1 MRLRALTLAAAL
13 ALGAGA
19 ATAAAPVQAPHWGD
33 GLFQFYQDR
42 HFDALAALM
51 VSGHFDRLAP
61 HGDDAELLRGGLLLS
76 WGLHTEAGALFERLL
91 AGAPEP
97 EVRDR
102 AWYFLARVRHARGLD
117 DAAQAA
123 LDRVGDALPAALAP
137 ERALLAAQVALARGA
152 PDSAAAALQA
162 LAHQPWEPAAASGWW
177 SRLKTRLGLADT
189 APDPTVTPLD
199 DAPLYARYN
208 LGVALVRAGRGADG
222 RRWLDALGQLPAATE
237 PQRALRDQANLALGY
252 AALQDEQPEAARAA
266 LQRVRLQGPAA
277 AKALLAFGWADL
289 ALEQP
294 RRALLPWQELL
305 GRDPADAAVLEARI
319 ALPHALAALGA
330 EARAAQAYEQ
340 ALARYATESDALSAT
355 RTELQRGPWL
365 QALLDLNPGAPMAWS
380 QAAEALPPLPHAAQL
395 APVLAGHDFQEGYK
409 TLRDLQF
416 LHARLRAWQDDLA
429 AWRDLL
435 AQRRAVFERRLPAL
449 ADGRGR
455 LAVAPL
461 QQAQAALQTA
471 LEQARQGDDD
481 AAFARAPQRDALQRL
496 SRAQTTLQ
504 ALPEAERS
512 ATAER
517 LRLLRGRLTWE
528 LADAAPEAAR
538 LASRDL
544 RASAATLEQAAT
556 LHAALQQRP
565 RQEAERFDAFGQRL
579 DALERRLAAL
589 LPPLQAQAEAQARA
603 LQALAVAA
611 LQAQQE
617 RLRAYATQARHGLAQ
632 LHDGA
637 RAPQEAA
644 DAR

>member
-1 MRLRALTLAAAL
+1 MIRALTLAAAL

-19 ATAAAPVQAPHWGD
+19 APAATPVQAPHWGD

-51 VSGHFDRLAP
+51 VSEHFGRLAP
-61 HGDDAELLRGGLLLS
+61 HGEDAELLRGGLLLS
-76 WGLHTEAGALFERLL
+76 WGLHAEAGALFERLL
-91 AGAPEP
+91 AGQPEP

-123 LDRVGDALPAALAP
+123 LDRVGDALPASLSA
-137 ERALLAAQVALARGA
+137 ERALLAAQVALGRGA
-152 PDSAAAALQA
+152 PDDAAAALQS
-162 LAHQPWEPAAASGWW
+162 LATQAWEPRATGGWW
-177 SRLKTRLGLADT
+177 RRLRARLGLSAQ
-189 APDPTVTPLD
+189 APDPTLQPLD

-208 LGVALVRAGRGADG
+208 LGVALVRAGRGDEG

-252 AALQDEQPEAARAA
+252 AALQDDQAETARTA

-294 RRALLPWQELL
+294 RRALRPWQELL

-319 ALPHALAALGA
+319 AVPHALAELGA
-330 EARAAQAYEQ
+330 EAAAAQAYEQ
-340 ALARYATESDALSAT
+340 ALAHYDTEAAALVST
-355 RTELQRGPWL
+355 RDELRRGPWL
-365 QALLDLNPGAPMAWS
+365 QALIGLNPGAPMAWS
-380 QAAEALPPLPHAAQL
+380 QAADTLPPLPHAAQL

-416 LHARLRAWQDDLA
+416 LQARLRAWQDDLA

-455 LAVAPL
+455 LSPDPL
-461 QQAQAALQTA
+461 QATQAEL
-471 LEQARQGDDD
+471 QARLDQAGRD
-481 AAFARAPQRDALQRL
+481 ADGLAFARAPQRDARQRL
-496 SRAQTTLQ
+496 SRVDAVLP
-504 ALPEAERS
+504 ALPAAERD

-517 LRLLRGRLTWE
+517 LRLLRGRLAWE

-538 LASRDL
+538 LTARDL
-544 RASAATLEQAAT
+544 RQSATALEQASA
-556 LHAALQQRP
+556 LHRALQQRP
-565 RQEAERFDAFGQRL
+565 RDEAARFEAFGQRL

-589 LPPLQAQAEAQARA
+589 LPPLQAQADAQARA
-603 LQALAVAA
+603 LQGLAVDG
-611 LQAQQE
+611 LQAQHE
-617 RLRAYATQARHGLAQ
+617 RLRTYATQARHGLAQ
-632 LHDGA
+632 LHDRA
-637 RAPQEAA
+637 RAPQEAP